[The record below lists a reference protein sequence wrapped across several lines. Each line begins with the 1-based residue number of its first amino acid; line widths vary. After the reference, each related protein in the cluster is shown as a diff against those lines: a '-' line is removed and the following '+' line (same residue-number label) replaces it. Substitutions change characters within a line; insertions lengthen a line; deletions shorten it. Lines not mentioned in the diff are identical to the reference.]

1 MLRLVAISFAG
12 SVSGGQLPAH
22 GENIVRENSSGSGY
36 QPCPVDVCRKKPH
49 FADAK
54 AAGSS
59 SYMDFWSELLFSFE
73 LAG

>member
-1 MLRLVAISFAG
+1 MLRLVGISFAG
-12 SVSGGQLPAH
+12 SVSGGKLPAR
-22 GENIVRENSSGSGY
+22 GENIVRENPSGTGDHLS
-36 QPCPVDVCRKKPH
+36 PVDVCRKKPH